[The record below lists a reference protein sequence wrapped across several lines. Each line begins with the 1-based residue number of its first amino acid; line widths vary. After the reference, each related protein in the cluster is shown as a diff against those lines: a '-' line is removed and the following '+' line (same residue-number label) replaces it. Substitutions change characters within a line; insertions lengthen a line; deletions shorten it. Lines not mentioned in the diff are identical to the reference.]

1 MKTILKSKT
10 KKVEISTDGPFT
22 IIGEKINPTGRKKLA
37 AALQEGNLDY
47 VRDLAKKQI
56 EAGADVLDVNVG
68 MAGTDDVDY
77 LPAIVKM
84 LAEEFDI
91 PLCLDSPNPK
101 ALAAALPLVQ
111 GRALVNSVNGEE
123 KSLAAVLPIVKE
135 YGTAV
140 IGLTI
145 GEGGISND
153 PQKRLAAAW
162 CCGLAMAA
170 AAPAFAVHIDPAQE
184 PETPAAPFVLGT
196 EGYERVEFVSENF
209 ATVERISVT
218 QAGTYAI
225 SLTDMLFPGA
235 LRKLGVAVTTAET
248 KLVDIF
254 GSGSALFDLQPGLY
268 YLSLYAKPFTLDDP
282 GLFGLTLRLQQGQ
295 TTPVP
300 VPAALWLL
308 GSGLIGMAGLAR
320 RKRIA

>member
-153 PQKRLAAAW
+153 PQKRLAAA
-162 CCGLAMAA
+162 GKIIERAA
-170 AAPAFAVHIDPAQE
+170 QIGIPLEDIIIDPLVMTVGADSSAGLVTLTTIE
-184 PETPAAPFVLGT
+184 LVRKEFGVNINLGASNVSFGLPERDVI
-196 EGYERVEFVSENF
+196 N
-209 ATVERISVT
+209 
-218 QAGTYAI
+218 QAFLALAI
-225 SLTDMLFPGA
+225 SAGATCAITDPIKYTLA
-235 LRKLGVAVTTAET
+235 IRAIDLLRGRDSYGMRYLKYYRAHAPEKTA
-248 KLVDIF
+248 
-254 GSGSALFDLQPGLY
+254 
-268 YLSLYAKPFTLDDP
+268 
-282 GLFGLTLRLQQGQ
+282 
-295 TTPVP
+295 
-300 VPAALWLL
+300 
-308 GSGLIGMAGLAR
+308 
-320 RKRIA
+320 